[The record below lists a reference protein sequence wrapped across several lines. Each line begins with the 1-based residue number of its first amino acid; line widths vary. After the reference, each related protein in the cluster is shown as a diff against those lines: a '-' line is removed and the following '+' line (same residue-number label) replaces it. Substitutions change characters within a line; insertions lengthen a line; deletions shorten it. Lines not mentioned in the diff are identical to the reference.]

1 MDPARFRSS
10 GRSAGGRLFSVAMAK
25 AMAKAM
31 TMAFAI
37 VAVLSIGCRSQS
49 GDDQPAGTPVASFT
63 SSATGGTPP
72 LTVQFTDTSTGEITG
87 YLWDLGNGTTSTE
100 ANPVVT
106 YPDIGVYPVSLTVT
120 GGRGSSTS
128 GVQEIGVADPPTAGF
143 SCTPDIAFAPLA
155 TTCTSSAVGA
165 TSVEWDFGDG
175 TTATGDVASKTYE
188 NTGFFT
194 VTQTVANGAGSDVAT
209 ANLDVYPISIS
220 ATPPSGSP
228 PGEVVF
234 TSDVGG
240 LIGTSFWVI
249 GTDIIL
255 SGPTVSAPLRT
266 PGTYAV
272 DFSFS
277 STSPLING
285 GVTSEYVVTYGPPTA
300 AFSPD
305 LSEGTGP
312 REVLFSDESTG
323 EITRWDWDFG
333 DIETCTYPE
342 TAGTPAC
349 DSDLF
354 DPSSVS
360 HRYFELGRYEVALT
374 VTGPAEDPNDPELSD
389 TFILPDAV
397 TIAMLDASFEEPP
410 PDTVPWTRVPP
421 SGGLAEPVVLSS
433 AQTEGA
439 DAGMPT
445 EGTNWA
451 SLDGTGTDGS
461 EPVLTVENGISQ
473 LLLRPT
479 TATVLE
485 FDYVLITSE
494 PPFSASPALDAF
506 TATVSDG
513 TTVVEIES
521 ARADVLSAYAG
532 PSTRYPTL
540 GGVTARAT
548 PVRTASLDLATAFPG
563 ASASTVY
570 TLTLRIT
577 NERDSARSPRAYVD
591 NVRFVEPGDP
601 LTADFSFPATVVAGQ
616 PVQFTD
622 ETCVSAPAPCGPATS
637 WRWDFGITEN
647 PAPAATGSGERN
659 PSYVFP
665 SAGSYSVSLLA
676 RGADQES
683 TRNRE
688 VTVDSSPEAVISV
701 VSQNDPDTSLP
712 TTSAPA
718 ALVFSGVGSEPVG
731 QIVSYTWD
739 FAGWRPEFSSS
750 AAESPQVTIGDPGT
764 WPITLTIET
773 EGGLTDTVVLDVV
786 LD

>member
-1 MDPARFRSS
+1 MHPARFRFS
-10 GRSAGGRLFSVAMAK
+10 GRSIGERLLRMATALAVVAG
-25 AMAKAM
+25 
-31 TMAFAI
+31 
-37 VAVLSIGCRSQS
+37 LSIGCRSQS
-49 GDDQPAGTPVASFT
+49 GDDQPSGTPAASFT
-63 SSATGGTPP
+63 QSATGGEPP
-72 LTVQFTDTSTGEITG
+72 LTVQFTDTSTGEITS

-100 ANPVVT
+100 VNPIVT

-143 SCTPDIAFAPLA
+143 ICTPDIAFAPLA

-165 TSVEWDFGDG
+165 TRVDWDFDDG
-175 TTATGDVASKTYE
+175 TTATGSEVSKTYE
-188 NTGFFT
+188 TTGSFT
-194 VTQTVANGAGSDVAT
+194 VTQTVSNGAGSDLAT
-209 ANLDVYPISIS
+209 ATLDVYPISIS

-228 PGEVVF
+228 PTEVVF
-234 TSDVGG
+234 SSDVGG
-240 LIGTSFWVI
+240 LAGTSSWVI
-249 GTDIIL
+249 GTSTIVFGSTIQ
-255 SGPTVSAPLRT
+255 VPLRT
-266 PGTYAV
+266 PGTYEV
-272 DFSFS
+272 VYFFN
-277 STSPLING
+277 STSPLLSG
-285 GVTSEYVVTYGPPTA
+285 QVTSEYVVTYGPPTA
-300 AFSPD
+300 GFSPD

-312 REVLFSDESTG
+312 REVRFSDESTG

-333 DIETCTYPE
+333 DGENCTYPE
-342 TAGTPAC
+342 TDGTTAC
-349 DSDLF
+349 DSDLI

-360 HRYFELGRYEVALT
+360 HPYAALGRYEVSLT
-374 VTGPAEDPNDPELSD
+374 VTGPAADPNDPELSD
-389 TFILPDAV
+389 TVILPEAV
-397 TIAMLDASFEEPP
+397 TIAMLDASFEEQLPE
-410 PDTVPWTRVPP
+410 TEPWTRVPL
-421 SGGLAEPVVLSS
+421 SGGPAEPVVLSNT
-433 AQTEGA
+433 QTEGA

-445 EGTNWA
+445 EGTNWV
-451 SLDGTGTDGS
+451 SLDGAGTDGS
-461 EPVLTVENGISQ
+461 EPVVTVENGISQ

-479 TATVLE
+479 IATVLE
-485 FDYVLITSE
+485 FDYMLITGE

-521 ARADVLSAYAG
+521 ARANVLSAYRG

-548 PVRTASLDLATAFPG
+548 PVHTASLDLATAFPG
-563 ASASTVY
+563 ASPSTVY

-622 ETCVSAPAPCGPATS
+622 ETCLSAPAPCGPATS
-637 WRWDFGITEN
+637 WRWDFGILDNPYTSN

-659 PSYVFP
+659 PSYTFEEV
-665 SAGSYSVSLLA
+665 GTYSVSLLA

-683 TRNRE
+683 L
-688 VTVDSSPEAVISV
+688 VTDDVVVLQGPDAEIRI
-701 VSQNDPDTSLP
+701 VSQSSL
-712 TTSAPA
+712 SAPA
-718 ALVFSGVGSEPVG
+718 DLVFSGDGSLGVDI
-731 QIVSYTWD
+731 QTYSWD
-739 FAGWRPEFSSS
+739 FAGWAPGRT
-750 AAESPQVTIGDPGT
+750 ESDPDPSVDPPGADPLVVTIGDSGT